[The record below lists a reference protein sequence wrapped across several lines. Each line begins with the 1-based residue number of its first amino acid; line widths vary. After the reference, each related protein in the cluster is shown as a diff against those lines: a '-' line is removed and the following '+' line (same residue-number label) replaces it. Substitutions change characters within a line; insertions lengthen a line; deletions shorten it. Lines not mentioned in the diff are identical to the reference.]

1 MSDDDFDAALET
13 VVARTKVERYRFLCS
28 EEYPDHR
35 AWRRWVVEQATGE
48 APTPQAYPSLFTQAK
63 NLAGSAGRFVASGFA
78 MVDQA
83 EFDRRRGIC
92 EVCPNLD
99 RERDRCRVCSCY
111 LAVKPWGKA
120 ERCPEGRWEA
130 KTDGDD

>member
-1 MSDDDFDAALET
+1 MHMTWEDALEI
-13 VVARTKVERYRFLCS
+13 VVARTKHATYRKLCS
-28 EEYPDHR
+28 DAHPDHEMWR
-35 AWRRWVVEQATGE
+35 ARMIEKATGE
-48 APTPQAYPSLFTQAK
+48 APTPQAYPSLFTQAT
-63 NLAGSAGRFVASGFA
+63 NLAGAAGRFVASGFA